1 MLEDWN
7 TGRLGG
13 RIGNDLFKTDRIPSQ
28 PIIPRFHQSIISVE
42 SFTGR
47 AIEIWLPQNGT
58 GPALRT
64 GISKLH

>member
-13 RIGNDLFKTDRIPSQ
+13 RSGNDLFKTDRIPSQ
-28 PIIPRFHQSIISVE
+28 PIIPRFHHSIIPVE

-47 AIEIWLPQNGT
+47 AIEL
-58 GPALRT
+58 
-64 GISKLH
+64 